1 MSRWWPSRKLL
12 ARVVALLAATLVLL
26 SGGATVVPDWNGVVT
41 GGVFPCAGIVGP
53 EELHFAGG
61 TVTVLRGEIN
71 WQNPAEPAFPTG
83 VVAQERVPAGGTF
96 QFVLEPGQYVLTT
109 EFPPPSNYIPYSTL
123 TLQPGDNLRVD
134 IPNQCM

>member
-26 SGGATVVPDWNGVVT
+26 SGGATVVPDWKGVVT
-41 GGVFPCAGIVGP
+41 GGVFPCAGIVGS
-53 EELHFAGG
+53 EELRFAGG

-71 WQNPAEPAFPTG
+71 WQNPAEPVFPTG
-83 VVAQERVPAGGTF
+83 VVAEERVSSGGTF
-96 QFVLEPGQYVLTT
+96 RFVLEPGQYVLTT
-109 EFPPPSNYIPYSTL
+109 EFPPPSNYFPYSTL
-123 TLQPGDNLRVD
+123 TLQPGDNLMVD